1 MGLVMTSQHRKH
13 RGYATQRIVADYLKA
28 HGFPYAESTGAG
40 RQGSDVTGTPCID
53 WEIKARTNF
62 DPAGTMKQLRQRA
75 VNGTVPVAVLRLNGQ
90 GEKSVEDYCAI
101 IPFSVLVDLLLGAGY
116 GNDPTPTN

>member
-1 MGLVMTSQHRKH
+1 MTNSRKH
-13 RGYATQRIVADYLKA
+13 RGYATQRIVADYLKL

-40 RQGSDVTGTPCID
+40 RQGSDITGTPCID
-53 WEIKARTNF
+53 WEVKARTNF

-75 VNGTVPVAVLRLNGQ
+75 IDGTLPVAVLRLNGQ

-101 IPFSVLVDLLLGAGY
+101 IPFSVLVELLRDAGY
-116 GNDPTPTN
+116 GNNT